1 MASLAGLRVLVI
13 EDEGPIALMIEDM
26 LADLGCVV
34 TGSAASVDEALTL
47 VRACNFDFA
56 LLDMNL
62 RGVSAEGVAE
72 ALIRTGKPFAIA
84 SGYGREGVAAHLR
97 DRPVVRKPFMRAEL
111 EKILHDSLDASKQA

>member
-1 MASLAGLRVLVI
+1 MPSLAGVRVLVI

-34 TGSAASVDEALTL
+34 TGSAASVEEALTL

-62 RGVSAEGVAE
+62 RGVSAEGVAD
-72 ALIRTGKPFAIA
+72 ALFRSGKPFAIA

-97 DRPVVRKPFMRAEL
+97 DRPVIRKPFTQVEL
-111 EKILHDSLDASKQA
+111 EKILRDSLA